1 MQVRIAN
8 RQDEKAIRELAEAFS
23 TAENASFDLQGSD
36 RDLVN
41 IEANY
46 FGKEGLF
53 LVVEADGELK
63 GFAGARAKNEETLS
77 IERFK
82 SSLIEAEEEMLKVI
96 VDFAP
101 RLLYSGIECGDMDRV
116 RIRICPELLEN
127 FGFSENKKTVTPD
140 F

>member
-23 TAENASFDLQGSD
+23 STENASFDLKGRD

-53 LVVEADGELK
+53 LVVEADGELR
-63 GFAGARAKNEETLS
+63 GFAGARSKNEQTLS
-77 IERFK
+77 IERFQT
-82 SSLIEAEEEMLKVI
+82 SLIEAEEEMLKVI
-96 VDFAP
+96 VGFAP
-101 RLLYSGIECGDMDRV
+101 RLLYSGIECGDNV
-116 RIRICPELLEN
+116 RIRPELLN
-127 FGFSENKKTVTPD
+127 QFGFSENKKTVTPD

>member
-23 TAENASFDLQGSD
+23 IAENASFDLKGSD

-53 LVVEADGELK
+53 LVVEEEGELK
-63 GFAGARAKNEETLS
+63 GFAGARSQNEETLS
-77 IERFK
+77 IERFQ
-82 SSLIEAEEEMLKVI
+82 SSLIEAEEELLKVI
-96 VDFAP
+96 VAFAP
-101 RLLYSGIECGDMDRV
+101 RLLYSGIECGDRV
-116 RIRICPELLEN
+116 RIRIRPELLES

>member
-23 TAENASFDLQGSD
+23 TAENASFDLKGSD

-53 LVVEADGELK
+53 LVVEEEGELK

-82 SSLIEAEEEMLKVI
+82 SSLIEAEEELLKVI
-96 VDFAP
+96 VGFAP
-101 RLLYSGIECGDMDRV
+101 RLLYSDIECGDSV
-116 RIRICPELLEN
+116 HIRPELLRQ
-127 FGFSENKKTVTPD
+127 FGFSGNKTAVTPD